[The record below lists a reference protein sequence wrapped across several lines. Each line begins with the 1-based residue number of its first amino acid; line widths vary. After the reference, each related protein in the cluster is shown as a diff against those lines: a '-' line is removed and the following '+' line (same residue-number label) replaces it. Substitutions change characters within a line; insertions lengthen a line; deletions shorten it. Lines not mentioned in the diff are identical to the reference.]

1 MTLERIITVTL
12 VYYYSFKNMGV
23 GEKMRKLWGY
33 KHTWGQ
39 QALRWWPRTRYTTH
53 KNSYCTW
60 SWVPIRSIISSRC
73 FIMLWCESFK
83 HVKYWK
89 KSNELIKD
97 FETNDETFDNN
108 VYIKHHC
115 TVLLSNTSH
124 VIILCLQQSIQAS
137 KMVVQN

>member
-1 MTLERIITVTL
+1 MWEKKWGNCEVTSIHGVNKL
-12 VYYYSFKNMGV
+12 LDGDQEPDIPHIKIHIAPGHGYLSDPSLALDVLLCCDVNLLNMLNT
-23 GEKMRKLWGY
+23 E
-33 KHTWGQ
+33 
-39 QALRWWPRTRYTTH
+39 
-53 KNSYCTW
+53 
-60 SWVPIRSIISSRC
+60 
-73 FIMLWCESFK
+73 
-83 HVKYWK
+83 K